1 MQDFAMASLQGDR
14 TQNSASY
21 PSISCEHSENDLN
34 IDSVLEE
41 LLLDLMTANEDSSIP
56 TLAENSVQFVIAPQS
71 RTAKSEDLIKHLPVP
86 MIYLR
91 SSGKDGKAIR
101 GLTDHDLNL
110 RMAYRSEFN
119 RAIGSEAYL

>member
-1 MQDFAMASLQGDR
+1 MQDFAMR

-34 IDSVLEE
+34 IDSILEE
-41 LLLDLMTANEDSSIP
+41 LLLDLMTDSSIP
-56 TLAENSVQFVIAPQS
+56 TLAENSVQFVIAPPS
-71 RTAKSEDLIKHLPVP
+71 RTAKSEYLIKHLPVP

-91 SSGKDGKAIR
+91 SSGKDGKASR

-110 RMAYRSEFN
+110 RMAYRSESN